1 MSTRCLIGRQ
11 YKDKTIR
18 YIYCHCDG
26 YIDGVGTV
34 LKKFYSDEETIDKL
48 LDLGDL
54 SALGTSPEE
63 CPDNLEELFHE
74 TFEYWLKWQKD
85 PTDENK
91 AAYDA
96 VTTLYELKNRK
107 FCHLLRPN
115 ELPIL
120 KLAANKKDY
129 IDQQADAEFRY
140 LYSTKGNWTVQKWGD
155 NSFRTYKIKYKIE
168 D

>member
-54 SALGTSPEE
+54 SAIGTVPEE

-74 TFEYWLKWQKD
+74 TFEYWLKWKNN

-91 AAYDA
+91 AAYDDITA
-96 VTTLYELKNRK
+96 LYDSKNRK
-107 FCHLLRPN
+107 FCHLLDTCGDSVCKIATDKKIILIVKRMQN
-115 ELPIL
+115 SDIYILQKVIGLSKNGATIHLEL
-120 KLAANKKDY
+120 
-129 IDQQADAEFRY
+129 
-140 LYSTKGNWTVQKWGD
+140 
-155 NSFRTYKIKYKIE
+155 IK
-168 D
+168 

>member
-34 LKKFYSDEETIDKL
+34 LKKFYSDEETIEKL

-54 SALGTSPEE
+54 SALGDLPEE

-74 TFEYWLKWQKD
+74 TFEYWLKWKNN

-91 AAYDA
+91 AAYDDITA
-96 VTTLYELKNRK
+96 LYNSKNRK
-107 FCHLLRPN
+107 FCHLLDTCGDSVCK
-115 ELPIL
+115 I
-120 KLAANKKDY
+120 ATDKKDY
-129 IDQQADAEFRY
+129 IDCQADAEFRY